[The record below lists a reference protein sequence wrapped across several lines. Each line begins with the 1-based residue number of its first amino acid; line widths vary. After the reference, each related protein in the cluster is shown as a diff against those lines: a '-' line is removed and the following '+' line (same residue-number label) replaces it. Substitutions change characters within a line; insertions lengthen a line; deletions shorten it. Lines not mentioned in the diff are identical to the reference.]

1 MRSEHS
7 EFLELNPEPAPAPAA
22 RRTKIVATLGPA
34 TESPEVIEQLIKA
47 GMNVARINMSH
58 AGPENT
64 RALVE
69 RVRQSAAR
77 AGRTVGVMMDLQ
89 GPAIRTGDLPISL
102 DLKPGERIALTVRGE
117 KSEEQHSVDV
127 NYDELVE
134 DIKAG
139 DVVVVDN
146 GMIQLRVLEKRRNQ
160 LTCEVLTEGTLG
172 SRRHINLPGV
182 RVNLPA
188 LTDKDLKDVELGIE
202 MGVDFIAMS
211 FVREAEDVLKLKAI
225 LEYRRA
231 PQKVIAKLED
241 QEGIRNLQE
250 IIEAADGIMVARGDL
265 GIEWPFEE
273 LPIIQR
279 RIVKHC
285 VIRGKPVIVAT
296 HMLESM
302 IGSPSPTRAEI
313 TDVSN
318 AVFEQADA
326 IMLSGETSVGR
337 YPVKCIEIMDR
348 IARRTERSG
357 GANYA
362 ERARMDSLGAKL
374 AKAAFVMSQ
383 EVRAQAL
390 MVFTRKGSMARNAAW
405 LRPLHSPIYAFTDNP
420 QLLSQLTLYWG
431 ITPYQLEFAEHP
443 EQTFEKAVKLLR
455 ERGLVAAGGSVVA
468 VTEVDV
474 GGKLV
479 DTILMETIE

>member
-1 MRSEHS
+1 MALSENS
-7 EFLELNPEPAPAPAA
+7 EILAEHPAHLKHA
-22 RRTKIVATLGPA
+22 RRTKIIATLGPA
-34 TESPEVIEQLIKA
+34 TNTVETIEALIAA

-58 AGPENT
+58 ATADTT
-64 RALVE
+64 RETVARIRE
-69 RVRQSAAR
+69 ASDRSQRRV
-77 AGRTVGVMMDLQ
+77 GILMDLQ
-89 GPAIRTGDLPISL
+89 GPAIRTGDLPTSL
-102 DLKPGERIALTVRGE
+102 NLKPGERIALTVRGE

-127 NYDELVE
+127 NYDHLVD
-134 DIKAG
+134 DIRTG

-160 LTCEVLTEGTLG
+160 LTCEVLTEGVLG

-188 LTDKDLKDVELGIE
+188 LTEKDIKDVELGIE
-202 MGVDFIAMS
+202 LGVDFIAMS
-211 FVREAEDVLKLKAI
+211 FCREAADVMRLKAI
-225 LEYRRA
+225 LDYRKA
-231 PQKVIAKLED
+231 PQRVIAKLED
-241 QEGIRNLQE
+241 QEGIRNVNA

-265 GIEWPFEE
+265 GMECPLEE

-279 RIVKHC
+279 RVVKQCIV
-285 VIRGKPVIVAT
+285 RGKPVIVAT

-302 IGSPSPTRAEI
+302 IENPSPTRAEI

-318 AVFEQADA
+318 AVYEQADA

-348 IARRTERSG
+348 IALRVERSG

-362 ERARMDSLGAKL
+362 EKARMDSLGAKMVKSAHVL
-374 AKAAFVMSQ
+374 SQ
-383 EVRAQAL
+383 EVAAVAL
-390 MVFTRKGSMARNAAW
+390 IVFTRKGSMARNAAW

-420 QLLSQLTLYWG
+420 TLLNQLTLHWG
-431 ITPYQLEFAEHP
+431 ITPFLIEFGANP
-443 EQTFEKAVKLLR
+443 ESNFERAVSVLKD
-455 ERGLVAAGGSVVA
+455 RGLVHAGSNVVA

-474 GGKLV
+474 GGKLI
-479 DTILMETIE
+479 DTILMEAVE